1 MSMGIGAGFS
11 PRPAAIAV
19 LIAELTLAGC
29 AAVGPDYVRPE
40 VRIPS
45 DWQGATKTGKSG
57 EDLAQWWKTFQAPEL
72 DRLVAEALAANLGLK
87 KAAARIVEARSQVT
101 YNAAAGLPQLKA
113 NSNANR
119 RLNSFSLGGA
129 STANPAGGYFGSGS
143 SQISN
148 ILQAGF
154 DASWELDIFG
164 GIRRSVEAA
173 QAAAEAERENLRD
186 AQVSLV
192 AEVARD
198 YIELRAN
205 QQRAAVTRAN
215 LAAQAETLALTR
227 ERLRMGLVSELDVAQ
242 QESQLDNTEAKLPGY
257 EAAAKQAMYALAVLL
272 GKEPGALSR
281 RFQREGPVPVADRE
295 PGTDLPSELLRR
307 RPDIRRAERQVA
319 EANAKVGAA
328 VADMYPKV
336 SLTAFL
342 GLQNLNMADFTP
354 VGKSWSLA
362 SSASLPLFNWGKLSA
377 NVEGKEAQRDQ
388 SLLDYQSSVLNAFKE
403 VEEALV
409 AYAGGQKRRGSLL
422 KAVEASQSA
431 LELATDRYRRGLT
444 TFLDV
449 LQTQQTLYQ
458 NQNSLVESEA
468 QASTDLVA
476 LYKALG
482 GGWERPEAQ

>member
-1 MSMGIGAGFS
+1 MSMRIAALMAGL
-11 PRPAAIAV
+11 V
-19 LIAELTLAGC
+19 LTGC
-29 AAVGPDYVRPE
+29 AAVGPDYVRPATP
-40 VRIPS
+40 IPGH
-45 DWQGATKTGKSG
+45 WHGTTETGKTGQ
-57 EDLAQWWKTFQAPEL
+57 DLAHWWKAFHDPEL
-72 DRLVAEALAANLGLK
+72 DRLITEALAANLDLR
-87 KAAARIVEARSQVT
+87 KAAARIVDARSQVT

-113 NSNANR
+113 SNSVNR
-119 RLNSFSLGGA
+119 RLNSFSLGGTG
-129 STANPAGGYFGSGS
+129 SANPAGGYFGND

-173 QAAAEAERENLRD
+173 EAATEAERENLRD
-186 AQVSLV
+186 ARVSLV
-192 AEVARD
+192 GEVARD

-215 LAAQAETLALTR
+215 LEAQKETLALTR

-242 QESQLDNTEAKLPGY
+242 QESQLANTEAKLPGY
-257 EAAAKQAMYALAVLL
+257 EAAAKQALHALAVLL
-272 GKEPGALSR
+272 GREPAALFGR
-281 RFQREGPVPVADRE
+281 LQREAQVPVADAE
-295 PGTDLPSELLRR
+295 PWADLPSELLRR

-319 EANAKVGAA
+319 EANAKVGVA

-342 GLQNLNMADFTP
+342 GLQNLKTTDFTP

-362 SSASLPLFNWGKLSA
+362 SSVSLPLFNWGKLAAS
-377 NVEGKEAQRDQ
+377 VEGKEAQRDQ
-388 SLLDYQSSVLNAFKE
+388 SVLDYQSTVLNAFKE
-403 VEEALV
+403 VEDALV
-409 AYAGGQKRRGSLL
+409 SYAGEQKRRGSLL
-422 KAVEASQSA
+422 RAVAASREA
-431 LELATDRYRRGLT
+431 LELASDRYRRGLT

-458 NQNSLVESEA
+458 DQNSLVESEA
-468 QASTDLVA
+468 QVSTDLVA

-482 GGWERPEAQ
+482 GGWEQAEAQ